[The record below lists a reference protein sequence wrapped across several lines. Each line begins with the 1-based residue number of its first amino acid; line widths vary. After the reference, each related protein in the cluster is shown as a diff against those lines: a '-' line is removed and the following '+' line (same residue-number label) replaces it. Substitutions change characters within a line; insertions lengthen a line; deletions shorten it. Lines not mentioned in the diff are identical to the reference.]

1 MCFRVVIACL
11 GVEDFVEY
19 AVTMPRGAGAD
30 EFAVCGSQREEH
42 GVVEFFV
49 VGDEVE
55 FVSVNDVEFWSA
67 DGFGVV
73 WVRFY
78 GAVVGEGDG
87 GFLWL
92 LVFAFREFGEEAVD
106 VFDDEFGLSPAWS
119 DHADADVSVC

>member
-1 MCFRVVIACL
+1 M
-11 GVEDFVEY
+11 EDFVED
-19 AVTMPRGAGAD
+19 AVRMPWGAGAD

-67 DGFGVV
+67 YGFGVV
-73 WVRFY
+73 RVCLY
-78 GAVVGEGDG
+78 AASVGEGHR